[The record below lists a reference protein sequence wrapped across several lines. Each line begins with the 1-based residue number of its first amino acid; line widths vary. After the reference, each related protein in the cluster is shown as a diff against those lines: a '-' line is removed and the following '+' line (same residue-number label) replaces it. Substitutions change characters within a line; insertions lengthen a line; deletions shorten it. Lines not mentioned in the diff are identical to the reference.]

1 MQPARALCWRAVPA
15 RGLVSRLDAAGMR
28 ECGCGYT
35 CGTVAA
41 LQLHLDLALS
51 SDCQPLPEQPWDDAS
66 HLSTALLQLGR
77 LEVLEDPNERLM
89 LAARAGDAAEVQ
101 QLLSSGGAEMSEAIL
116 DAAVR
121 GGHVA
126 ATSALLLHCRSR
138 RPQYDRPL
146 DGVNSVANVLNW
158 AAAGYSGLAGPL
170 VIAMIVKVRRPVSK
184 HTFSSMATSKPLE
197 RPASPTPTTH
207 PSPNPGAPP
216 GRATQEAAAVTGR
229 SWACW
234 HRARHAPSSG
244 RGGGGGGRADGVGCC
259 GGRCG
264 GRSGGAADCGGHCAE
279 DSGGGGDGDAG
290 RVRRRRWRRRRTP
303 DPGRPAALER
313 TLACPSN
320 TLGPSPSAKPGRRL
334 RSSGSRRRSTYA
346 LRIRLGSSRSRRR
359 VGRRARSRHE
369 LQRPRT

>member
-1 MQPARALCWRAVPA
+1 
-15 RGLVSRLDAAGMR
+15 
-28 ECGCGYT
+28 
-35 CGTVAA
+35 
-41 LQLHLDLALS
+41 
-51 SDCQPLPEQPWDDAS
+51 
-66 HLSTALLQLGR
+66 
-77 LEVLEDPNERLM
+77 
-89 LAARAGDAAEVQ
+89 
-101 QLLSSGGAEMSEAIL
+101 MSEAIL

-121 GGHVA
+121 GDQRA
-126 ATSALLLHCRSR
+126 APSLPLAQAAVRPTSR
-138 RPQYDRPL
+138 RREQCGECAQLGGGGLQRPRRTLGHRHDRE
-146 DGVNSVANVLNW
+146 GN
-158 AAAGYSGLAGPL
+158 
-170 VIAMIVKVRRPVSK
+170 RPSSK
-184 HTFSSMATSKPLE
+184 HKFSSMATSKPLE

-216 GRATQEAAAVTGR
+216 GRATQGAAAVTGR

-234 HRARHAPSSG
+234 HRARHVPSSG
-244 RGGGGGGRADGVGCC
+244 RGGGGGGRADGVSCC

-264 GRSGGAADCGGHCAE
+264 GRSGGAADCGGNCAE

-334 RSSGSRRRSTYA
+334 RSSGSRRRSTY

-359 VGRRARSRHE
+359 VGRRARSRRE